1 MTAATLNDRPEQ
13 MNDDSLRLRVLDA
26 IKALAGRPFT
36 IQDVVAK
43 SGLPPYQA
51 EIELNKVV
59 KDYTSDLDVDEHGNL
74 VYRFDP
80 ALAARPDIVKADAS
94 RRRKEAFR
102 NGLIAFFKAWTVAM
116 VIVYF
121 VIYVVLFI
129 AFLVAVSKARGDNDD
144 RRSSGWGSGGSWWFT
159 WGSPFGYGGYGTHT
173 SRRRRNEWNRETERQ
188 LEQGK
193 DPYRFDKMEE
203 PKKPS
208 LSERTWYHLFGAKGI
223 KRNPLEHE
231 KELLTY
237 IRAKK
242 GFITNADIIALL
254 GVTYEEADAI
264 GTRLVASYE
273 GELDLTDDAI
283 AIYRF
288 PNLMLTGAPE
298 VQEQVAQ
305 LGYLWHVR
313 QKEEMLRKNP
323 SRVVPILNVVNIIL
337 GFVTAAVILPFFGWT
352 GAGAY
357 IGLVVFPLTFS
368 AIFLFLGIRR
378 KAAELAGKSNYE
390 QDSMRIAIFRLLFTR
405 RTAVKLPG
413 DERNLAALGFGEFDS
428 DKWKAAAPKVAE
440 AIRGEITD
448 VGARLEIRAERI
460 WQELAAVEKVRA
472 RATSSQRVGRTV
484 FTTRDIAGA
493 SPIGDVGEV
502 GAPSATGKSAGDQA
516 LADEIAK
523 LEKELAG

>member
-1 MTAATLNDRPEQ
+1 MTAAT
-13 MNDDSLRLRVLDA
+13 MTDDSLRLRVLDA
-26 IKALAGRPFT
+26 IKALGGRPFT

-43 SGLPPYQA
+43 TGLPPYQA
-51 EIELNKVV
+51 ESELNKVV

-94 RRRKEAFR
+94 RRRKEAFK

-121 VIYVVLFI
+121 IIYVILLI
-129 AFLVAVSKARGDNDD
+129 AALVALSKARGDNDN
-144 RRSSGWGSGGSWWFT
+144 RRSSGWGSGGGSSWWFT

-193 DPYRFDKMEE
+193 DPYRFDKVEE

-223 KRNPLEHE
+223 KRNPLEQE
-231 KELLTY
+231 KELITY

-254 GVTYEEADAI
+254 GVTYDEADAI
-264 GTRLVASYE
+264 GTRLVATYD
-273 GELDLTDDAI
+273 GELDLTDEAI

-288 PNLMLTGAPE
+288 PNLMLSGAPE

-313 QKEEMLRKNP
+313 QKEEMLRKHP
-323 SRVVPILNVVNIIL
+323 SRVVPVLNFVNIIL
-337 GFVTAAVILPFFGWT
+337 AFVTLGFVMPVLGIEGL
-352 GAGAY
+352 GAT

-368 AIFLFLGIRR
+368 AIFLFLGMRR
-378 KAAELAGKSNYE
+378 KMAELAGKSNYE
-390 QDSMRIAIFRLLFTR
+390 QDSMRIATFRLLFSR

-413 DERNLAALGFGEFDS
+413 DERNLAALGFGEFES
-428 DKWKAAAPKVAE
+428 DKWKAAAPKIAE
-440 AIRGEITD
+440 AIRGEVSD

-472 RATSSQRVGRTV
+472 RASSTQKVGRTV
-484 FTTRDIAGA
+484 FSTRDIAGA
-493 SPIGDVGEV
+493 SPIGDVGEI
-502 GAPSATGKSAGDQA
+502 GEKAGGQAQDKA

>member
-1 MTAATLNDRPEQ
+1 MTAAT
-13 MNDDSLRLRVLDA
+13 MTDDSLRLRVLDA

-43 SGLPPYQA
+43 TGLPPYQA

-80 ALAARPDIVKADAS
+80 SLAARPDIVKADAS
-94 RRRKEAFR
+94 RRRKEAFK

-121 VIYVVLFI
+121 IIYVILLI
-129 AFLVAVSKARGDNDD
+129 AALVALSKARGDNDD
-144 RRSSGWGSGGSWWFT
+144 RRSGGWGSGGSFWFT

-193 DPYRFDKMEE
+193 DPYRFDKVDE

-242 GFITNADIIALL
+242 GFITNADIVALL
-254 GVTYEEADAI
+254 GVTYDEADAI
-264 GTRLVASYE
+264 GTRLVASYD
-273 GELDLTDDAI
+273 GELDLTDEAI

-288 PNLMLTGAPE
+288 PNLMLSGAPE

-323 SRVVPILNVVNIIL
+323 SRVVPILNFVNIIL
-337 GFVTAAVILPFFGWT
+337 AFVTWGFVMPVLEIQGL
-352 GAGAY
+352 GAT
-357 IGLVVFPLTFS
+357 IGLVIFPLTFS
-368 AIFLFLGIRR
+368 AIFLFLGMRR
-378 KAAELAGKSNYE
+378 KMAELAGKSNYE

-428 DKWKAAAPKVAE
+428 DKWKAAAPKIAE
-440 AIRGEITD
+440 AIRGEVTD

-472 RATSSQRVGRTV
+472 RTNSSQRVGRTV

-493 SPIGDVGEV
+493 SPIGEVGEPGRP
-502 GAPSATGKSAGDQA
+502 GAKASAPDQA

>member
-1 MTAATLNDRPEQ
+1 MTATATAA
-13 MNDDSLRLRVLDA
+13 MNENTLRLRVLDA
-26 IKALAGRPFT
+26 IKEIAGKPFT
-36 IQDVVAK
+36 VQDVVART
-43 SGLPPYQA
+43 GLPPYQA
-51 EIELNKVV
+51 ESELTKVV
-59 KDYTSDLDVDEHGNL
+59 KDYTSDLDVDESGNL

-80 ALAARPDIVKADAS
+80 SLTARPDIVKADAS

-121 VIYVVLFI
+121 VIYITLLI
-129 AFLVAVSKARGDNDD
+129 AFFVALSKARGDNDD
-144 RRSSGWGSGGSWWFT
+144 RRSSGWGGGGGFWLT

-173 SRRRRNEWNRETERQ
+173 SRRRRHEWNRETERQ

-193 DPYRFDKMEE
+193 DPYRFDKSEE

-208 LSERTWYHLFGAKGI
+208 LSERTWYHLFGAQGI

-242 GFITNADIIALL
+242 GFITNADIVALL
-254 GVTYEEADAI
+254 GVTYDEADAI
-264 GTRLVASYE
+264 GTRLVATYD
-273 GELDLTDDAI
+273 GELDLTDEAI

-298 VQEQVAQ
+298 VADQVAQ

-313 QKEEMLRKNP
+313 QKEEMLRRHP
-323 SRVVPILNVVNIIL
+323 SKVVPVLNVVNIIL
-337 GFVTAAVILPFFGWT
+337 ALVTAGIIIPYFQWQGLGT
-352 GAGAY
+352 Y
-357 IGLVVFPLTFS
+357 IGLVFFPLTFS
-368 AIFLFLGIRR
+368 GIFLFLGMRR
-378 KAAELAGKSNYE
+378 KMRELAGKADYE
-390 QDSMRIAIFRLLFTR
+390 RDSMRIAIFRLLFTR

-413 DERNLAALGFGEFDS
+413 DERTLASLGFGEFES
-428 DKWKAAAPKVAE
+428 DKWKAAAPAISE
-440 AIRGEITD
+440 AIRGEVTD
-448 VGARLEIRAERI
+448 VGARLEIRADRI
-460 WQELAAVEKVRA
+460 WQELATVEKLRA
-472 RATSSQRVGRTV
+472 QSKSDRRVGRTV

-493 SPIGDVGEV
+493 SPIGEV
-502 GAPSATGKSAGDQA
+502 GDTVVQGGKAPQDQA

-523 LEKELAG
+523 LEKELQS